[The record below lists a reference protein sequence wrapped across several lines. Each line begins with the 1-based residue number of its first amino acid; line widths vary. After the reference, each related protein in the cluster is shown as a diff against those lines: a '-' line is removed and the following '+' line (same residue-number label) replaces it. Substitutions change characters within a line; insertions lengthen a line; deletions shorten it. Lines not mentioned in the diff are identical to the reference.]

1 MMRQM
6 RANTKWIMLVTA
18 MAFVLLMVFQSGM
31 DITGR
36 TSGSL
41 GEIGRVNGT
50 GVQYEAY
57 MGVYR
62 RLYDQAQIAQADPIS
77 TQQDREL
84 EQAAWDQMVDGILI
98 RQELD
103 RRGIDVTDEEIRQ
116 AARFQPPAEFREN
129 PAFLTEGN
137 FDLVKYQQFLANS
150 ADPQFFL
157 QLEAFYRDALP
168 QGKLMRQVATGVFI
182 TDAELWEQYRDVH
195 ETTLVRF
202 VPLNPAQRVPDD
214 SVTVTDA
221 EMERYWEGHQ
231 DEFEVPARA
240 SVKVI
245 ALPKAP
251 TAADSTA
258 ANLRAAALLE
268 EIRAGASFDSVG
280 NREATALQPVTFQDL
295 GTFGRGAMTPAFD
308 TAAFTAPVGRAAGP
322 LQTSFGYHLLLVST
336 RTADSATAKH
346 ILVPITRTE
355 ESETAVLI
363 LADSTENLAED
374 LTLEE
379 VGRIMGFE
387 VVTGELNDAFPFLL
401 GVGMASDGADWAFE
415 EAEPGE
421 VSEVFE
427 NDQAFYAL
435 ELVSSTPGGVTPLDQ
450 AKGTIRTLLM
460 LEKKLTVGTVE
471 GQRLVERVKS
481 GVPLSDAAAEMGLQ
495 VSAPGPFT
503 RQDFVPDLGQMN
515 AAIGAA
521 FGLAIGS
528 VSNPVITKENV
539 FVMEKMDQTPA
550 DSTLWI
556 AQRLEQRQALTGLIQ
571 QRRLQD
577 WILGLRTAARIVD
590 RREEVLRPP
599 DDPTQT
605 PYSTNLLG
613 F

>member
-6 RANTKWIMLVTA
+6 RENTKWIMLITA
-18 MAFVLLMVFQSGM
+18 TAFVGLMVFQWGM
-31 DITGR
+31 DATGR
-36 TSGSL
+36 SSGSL

-50 GVQYEAY
+50 PVEYEAY
-57 MGVYR
+57 MGAYR
-62 RLYDQAQIAQADPIS
+62 NLYDQTQIGQTDPIG
-77 TQQDREL
+77 TQQNREL
-84 EQAAWDQMVDGILI
+84 EQAAWDQLVDGILI

-116 AARFQPPAEFREN
+116 AARFQPPANFREN

-157 QLEAFYRDALP
+157 RLEAFYRDALP
-168 QGKLMRQVATGVFI
+168 ERKLMRQVATGVFI

-221 EMERYWEGHQ
+221 EIEQYWEDHQ

-245 ALPKAP
+245 TLPKVP

-258 ANLRAAALLE
+258 ANLRAVALLD
-268 EIRAGASFDSVG
+268 EIRAGTSFDSVG
-280 NREATALQPVTFQDL
+280 NREATAVQPVTFQDL
-295 GTFGRGAMTPAFD
+295 GTFRRDAMMPAFD
-308 TAAFTAPVGRAAGP
+308 TAAFTAPVGRVTGP
-322 LQTSFGYHLLLVST
+322 LQTSLGYHLLLVSE
-336 RTADSATAKH
+336 RTGDSATAKH
-346 ILVPITRTE
+346 ILVPIMRTE
-355 ESETAVLI
+355 ESETAILI

-387 VVTGELNDAFPFLL
+387 VGTGELNNAFPFLP
-401 GVGMASDGADWAFE
+401 GVGTASDGADWAFE
-415 EAEPGE
+415 EAEPGD

-427 NDQAFYAL
+427 NDQVFYAL

-460 LEKKLTVGTVE
+460 LEKKLTVGTAE
-471 GQRLVERVKS
+471 GRRLVERVKS
-481 GVPLSDAAAEMGLQ
+481 GVTLSDAAAELGLQ
-495 VSAPGPFT
+495 VSTPGPFT
-503 RQDFVPDLGQMN
+503 RQDFVPDLGQRN
-515 AAIGAA
+515 AAIGTA
-521 FGLAIGS
+521 FGLTIGS
-528 VSNPVITKENV
+528 VSNPVLTQDNV

-550 DSTLWI
+550 DSTLWM

-577 WILGLRTAARIVD
+577 WISGLRTAARIID
-590 RREEVLRPP
+590 RREEVLRPL

>member
-18 MAFVLLMVFQSGM
+18 MAFVLLMVFQWGM

-50 GVQYEAY
+50 PVQYEAY
-57 MGVYR
+57 MGAYR
-62 RLYDQAQIAQADPIS
+62 NLYDQTQIGQADPIS
-77 TQQDREL
+77 TQQNREL

-150 ADPQFFL
+150 ADPQLFL
-157 QLEAFYRDALP
+157 QLEAYYREVLP

-182 TDAELWEQYRDVH
+182 TDAELWERYRDVH

-221 EMERYWEGHQ
+221 EMERYWEDHQ

-240 SVKVI
+240 SVKLI

-251 TAADSTA
+251 TAADSAA
-258 ANLRAAALLE
+258 ANLRAVALLD

-280 NREATALQPVTFQDL
+280 NREAAAVQPVTFQDL
-295 GTFGRGAMTPAFD
+295 GTFGRDAMTPAFD
-308 TAAFTAPVGRAAGP
+308 TAAFTAPVGRATGP
-322 LQTSFGYHLLLVST
+322 LRTSFGYHLLLVSK
-336 RTADSATAKH
+336 RTGDSATAKH

-355 ESETAVLI
+355 ESETAILM

-387 VVTGELNDAFPFLL
+387 VVTGELSDAFPVPPRGRNGLGRRRL
-401 GVGMASDGADWAFE
+401 GVSGRRAGRRERGLRKRPGLLCARANLEHTRGCDAARPGKTHHPRRAAAREEAHSGDRGGPALGRAGQVRRDPLRRCRRDGPPGARSRPIHPAGLCSRLGAEERRDWNRVRSCDRQRERPRPHAGERLRDGEDGPDAGRLDPVDGTETGAAASTDWAHP
-415 EAEPGE
+415 ATAPPGLDLG
-421 VSEVFE
+421 SEDRSQ
-427 NDQAFYAL
+427 NYRPARRGSQ
-435 ELVSSTPGGVTPLDQ
+435 
-450 AKGTIRTLLM
+450 
-460 LEKKLTVGTVE
+460 
-471 GQRLVERVKS
+471 
-481 GVPLSDAAAEMGLQ
+481 
-495 VSAPGPFT
+495 APG
-503 RQDFVPDLGQMN
+503 
-515 AAIGAA
+515 
-521 FGLAIGS
+521 
-528 VSNPVITKENV
+528 
-539 FVMEKMDQTPA
+539 
-550 DSTLWI
+550 
-556 AQRLEQRQALTGLIQ
+556 
-571 QRRLQD
+571 
-577 WILGLRTAARIVD
+577 
-590 RREEVLRPP
+590 
-599 DDPTQT
+599 
-605 PYSTNLLG
+605 
-613 F
+613 